1 MPVAGMQRHARE
13 SGKDF
18 DVHLLHRFFWTYA
31 MIALIFDVKK
41 WPEDA

>member
-1 MPVAGMQRHARE
+1 MPVAGVRRHAPE
-13 SGKDF
+13 SGKDSG
-18 DVHLLHRFFWTYA
+18 VHLLHLFFWTYA

>member
-18 DVHLLHRFFWTYA
+18 DVHLLHVFSGH
-31 MIALIFDVKK
+31 MQ
-41 WPEDA
+41 